1 MKRLRRASAIV
12 ALSLLASACTTRSAP
27 VTPKS
32 LLVGKWK
39 CGTQIA
45 TYSDGSQKTID
56 LPETIMEF
64 FGDGRYTSTNTR
76 LAHRGT
82 YELVSN
88 DQISFT
94 IRDANDPK
102 VVGISGTNHF
112 GLTPDRLRITT
123 PTRGDTTPNS
133 PKLTETTCTR
143 L

>member
-1 MKRLRRASAIV
+1 MTRLRGATLLM
-12 ALSLLASACTTRSAP
+12 ALSLLASACTTRSDP

-39 CGTQIA
+39 CGTQIS
-45 TYSDGSQKTID
+45 TYSEGSQKTID

-82 YELVSN
+82 YELVSK
-88 DQISFT
+88 DQISFRIT
-94 IRDANDPK
+94 DASDPK
-102 VVGISGTNHF
+102 VVGISGINQF
-112 GLTPDRLRITT
+112 GLTSDRLRITT